1 MKTSTKPVRV
11 LIADDHEILR
21 EGIVSVLST
30 MEAIDVVG
38 EANNAEMA
46 VVLFEQLRPDVTVL
60 DLKMPLMGGIEAIKA
75 IRRIDSAAR
84 ILALTAYQG
93 DVLAREVLAAGAS
106 GYMLKRGMRK
116 ELVEAINNIANGFK
130 HISLDVAL
138 ELGHYFDSDLLSK
151 RELEVLRYVA
161 TGNTN
166 RKIAELMGLSEET
179 IKTHLKT
186 ILAKTNARDR
196 THAVT
201 IALQRG
207 MLRV

>member
-93 DVLAREVLAAGAS
+93 DVLAREVLAAGAA
-106 GYMLKRGMRK
+106 GYMLKHGIRK
-116 ELVEAINNIANGFK
+116 ELVEAISNIANGFK

-138 ELGHYFDSDLLSK
+138 ELGHYCDSELLSQ

-161 TGNTN
+161 VGNTN
-166 RKIAELMGLSEET
+166 RKIGELMGLSEET
-179 IKTHLKT
+179 IKTHVKT
-186 ILAKTNARDR
+186 ILAKTKAHDR

>member
-1 MKTSTKPVRV
+1 MATANKPVRV

-21 EGIVSVLST
+21 EGIVSVLSAFDEIT
-30 MEAIDVVG
+30 IAG
-38 EANNAEMA
+38 EANTAEMA
-46 VVLFEQLRPDVTVL
+46 VALFEQLRPDVTIL
-60 DLKMPLMGGIEAIKA
+60 DLKMPAMGGIAAIKA
-75 IRRIDSAAR
+75 IRSIDGDAR
-84 ILALTAYQG
+84 ILALTTYQG

-116 ELVEAINNIANGFK
+116 ELVEAVNNIANGFK